1 MELLAGKT
9 YGLTVSPEVFAEK
22 TWKTGIA
29 AIIRNKGYILID
41 RTSIGEFEDKAF
53 VLDGE
58 FEYEIP
64 QSEWKWFK
72 EVSPE
77 AGEFVEK
84 EPEVESDTKEMNG
97 SIAQDITKLNIP
109 NYTFKADGVG
119 TFEIKPYTPYKNL
132 DIQIAFGKSLEEIRV
147 VPDPCDKSGE
157 YLRFALQH
165 LFNGGSIYYIDMEK
179 SIDLQE
185 EKIAELFNLHNRL
198 EAVENIEKL
207 LGKEK
212 ARILEDLKPYGKKNE
227 SRNLRNSR
235 KHS

>member
-77 AGEFVEK
+77 DGEFVEK
-84 EPEVESDTKEMNG
+84 EPEVKSDTKEMNG
-97 SIAQDITKLNIP
+97 SIAQDITKLDIP
-109 NYTFKADGVG
+109 NYTFKADDVS
-119 TFEIKPYTPYKNL
+119 TLEIKPYTPYKNL
-132 DIQIAFGKSLEEIRV
+132 DIQTSFGKSLEEIRV

-179 SIDLQE
+179 SIDIQE